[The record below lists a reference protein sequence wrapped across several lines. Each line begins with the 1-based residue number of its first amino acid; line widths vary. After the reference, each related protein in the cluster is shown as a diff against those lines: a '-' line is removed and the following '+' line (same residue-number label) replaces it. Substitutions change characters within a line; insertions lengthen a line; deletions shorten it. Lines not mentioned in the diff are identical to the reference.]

1 MRFPRNKERIMSH
14 SSSDLSKIRRE
25 LNPAFS
31 YIILERQGSPGTMD
45 DLEDLLRRL
54 GIPILETKIHESTTA
69 GRIFLVVKLDPERAE
84 QISREYVS
92 VSMPENVTCLFYGS
106 LVQNARKGV
115 AGPAQKDPRAQGQQ
129 KIKKRRRGMNNAKGV
144 LRIAFVFLG
153 ALAMVVGAG
162 TLCRAQDKVVKVG
175 NIIPLSGPS
184 ASVGQQGK
192 NAREMAVEEINGAG
206 GIKSLGGA
214 KLVMLYADSESK
226 PEKGVAEAE
235 RFINTEKVHVLTGC
249 WNSAVTYP
257 TTAVA
262 ERYGI
267 PFIVPVSVADKITE
281 QGFKTVFRIAAKDS
295 WWTRDQFAFLRDME
309 KEFNAKVEKLAF
321 IYENGDW
328 GKGFAGQWKELAK
341 KGGYKVVLDE
351 PYPSTATDLSPV
363 VQKIKR
369 ANPDV
374 LLLVSNAADAILLTN
389 TLAEY
394 KVNLKAVIGS
404 GGGHADPSFL
414 QATGKNARYLFDI
427 VEWETDVNKEGAKE
441 ANEKF
446 KSKYGYNLAG
456 ESVDAYVAVYVLADA
471 LERAGSLDPAKI
483 REALATTNYRKG
495 RGMIVGYD
503 GVEFDKTGQ
512 NKHASLV
519 MVQIND
525 IGKGMERITVWPKN
539 ARRGGYQP
547 VFPMP

>member
-1 MRFPRNKERIMSH
+1 
-14 SSSDLSKIRRE
+14 
-25 LNPAFS
+25 
-31 YIILERQGSPGTMD
+31 MD
-45 DLEDLLRRL
+45 KRAIWIVLL
-54 GIPILETKIHESTTA
+54 
-69 GRIFLVVKLDPERAE
+69 LV
-84 QISREYVS
+84 
-92 VSMPENVTCLFYGS
+92 
-106 LVQNARKGV
+106 GV
-115 AGPAQKDPRAQGQQ
+115 AVIFMEGF
-129 KIKKRRRGMNNAKGV
+129 GV
-144 LRIAFVFLG
+144 CHA
-153 ALAMVVGAG
+153 
-162 TLCRAQDKVVKVG
+162 DNKSVKVG

-192 NAREMAVEEINGAG
+192 NARDMAVEEINAAG

-226 PEKGVAEAE
+226 PEKGVSEAE
-235 RFINTEKVHVLTGC
+235 RLINTEKVHVLTGC

-295 WWTRDQFAFLRDME
+295 WWARDQFEFIKDIE
-309 KEFNAKVEKLAF
+309 NEFNSKIKTLAF

-328 GKGFAGQWKELAK
+328 GQGLAK
-341 KGGYKVVLDE
+341 QWNLLAKQRGYEVVLDE
-351 PYPSTATDLSPV
+351 PYPSTSTDLSPV
-363 VQKIKR
+363 VQKIRR
-369 ANPDV
+369 AHPDI
-374 LLLVSNAADAILLTN
+374 LMLVSNAADAILLTN

-394 KVNLKAVIGS
+394 RVKPKAIIAS

-414 QATGKNARYLFDI
+414 EATGKNSKYLFDI

-446 KSKYGYNLAG
+446 KARYGYNLTG
-456 ESVDAYVAVYVLADA
+456 ESVDAYLAMYVLADA
-471 LERAGSLDPAKI
+471 IERAASLDPTKI
-483 REALATTNYRKG
+483 REALASTNYKSG

-503 GVEFDKTGQ
+503 AVEFDNTGQ

-525 IGKGMERITVWPKN
+525 LGNGMERISVWPKS
-539 ARRGGYQP
+539 ARRSGYQP
-547 VFPMP
+547 VFPIP

>member
-1 MRFPRNKERIMSH
+1 ME
-14 SSSDLSKIRRE
+14 
-25 LNPAFS
+25 
-31 YIILERQGSPGTMD
+31 MD
-45 DLEDLLRRL
+45 KRAIWIVLL
-54 GIPILETKIHESTTA
+54 
-69 GRIFLVVKLDPERAE
+69 LV
-84 QISREYVS
+84 
-92 VSMPENVTCLFYGS
+92 
-106 LVQNARKGV
+106 GV
-115 AGPAQKDPRAQGQQ
+115 AVIFMEGF
-129 KIKKRRRGMNNAKGV
+129 GV
-144 LRIAFVFLG
+144 CHA
-153 ALAMVVGAG
+153 
-162 TLCRAQDKVVKVG
+162 DNKSVKVG

-192 NAREMAVEEINGAG
+192 NARDMAVEEINAAG

-226 PEKGVAEAE
+226 PEKGVSEAE
-235 RFINTEKVHVLTGC
+235 RLINTEKVHVLTGC

-295 WWTRDQFAFLRDME
+295 WWARDQFEFIKDIE
-309 KEFNAKVEKLAF
+309 NEFNSKIKTLAF

-328 GKGFAGQWKELAK
+328 GQGLAK
-341 KGGYKVVLDE
+341 QWNLLAKQRGYEVVLDE
-351 PYPSTATDLSPV
+351 PYPSTSTDLSPV
-363 VQKIKR
+363 VQKIRR
-369 ANPDV
+369 AHPDI
-374 LLLVSNAADAILLTN
+374 LMLVSNAADAILLTN

-394 KVNLKAVIGS
+394 RVKPKAIIAS

-414 QATGKNARYLFDI
+414 EATGKNSKYLFDI

-446 KSKYGYNLAG
+446 KARYGYNLTG
-456 ESVDAYVAVYVLADA
+456 ESVDAYLAMYVLADA
-471 LERAGSLDPAKI
+471 IERAASLDPTKI
-483 REALATTNYRKG
+483 REALASTNYKSG

-503 GVEFDKTGQ
+503 AVEFDNTGQ

-525 IGKGMERITVWPKN
+525 LGNGMERISVWPKS
-539 ARRGGYQP
+539 ARRSGYQP
-547 VFPMP
+547 VFPIP